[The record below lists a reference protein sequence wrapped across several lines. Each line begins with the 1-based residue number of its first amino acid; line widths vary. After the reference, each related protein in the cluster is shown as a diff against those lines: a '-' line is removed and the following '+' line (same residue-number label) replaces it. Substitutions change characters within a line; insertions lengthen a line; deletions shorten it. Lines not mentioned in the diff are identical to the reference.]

1 MNRQNRLA
9 LLPGNQPEMEVI
21 MWIDTFLLGRAVSL
35 TLILLGICNILRPI
49 WANGQLHIAIMG
61 KTAGIG
67 KRMAF
72 KDEGIHYIG
81 TVVAE
86 PGDLLLPGGAVYG
99 FPSDGAPPVVSLM
112 WTALEA
118 RPDTVMVSPD
128 CYCVKTGNQ
137 LVFVTV
143 SALLGAILI

>member
-1 MNRQNRLA
+1 
-9 LLPGNQPEMEVI
+9 MEVI

-35 TLILLGICNILRPI
+35 ALILLGIYNILRPI
-49 WANGQLHIAIMG
+49 WANGQLHIAIVG

-72 KDEGIHYIG
+72 KDDGVHYIG
-81 TVVAE
+81 TVIAE

-112 WTALEA
+112 WNALEA
-118 RPDTVMVSPD
+118 RPDTVMVPPD
-128 CYCVKTGNQ
+128 CYCVKTGTR

-143 SALLGAILI
+143 SAQLGAILI

>member
-1 MNRQNRLA
+1 
-9 LLPGNQPEMEVI
+9 

-35 TLILLGICNILRPI
+35 ALILLGIYNILRPI
-49 WANGQLHIAIMG
+49 WANGQLHIAIVG

-72 KDEGIHYIG
+72 KDDGVHYIG
-81 TVVAE
+81 TVIAE

-112 WTALEA
+112 WNALEA
-118 RPDTVMVSPD
+118 RPDTVMVPPD
-128 CYCVKTGNQ
+128 CYCVKTGTR

-143 SALLGAILI
+143 SAQLGAILI

>member
-99 FPSDGAPPVVSLM
+99 
-112 WTALEA
+112 
-118 RPDTVMVSPD
+118 
-128 CYCVKTGNQ
+128 
-137 LVFVTV
+137 
-143 SALLGAILI
+143 

>member
-1 MNRQNRLA
+1 MNRQNHLA

-49 WANGQLHIAIMG
+49 WANGQLHIVIMG

-86 PGDLLLPGGAVYG
+86 PG
-99 FPSDGAPPVVSLM
+99 FPSNGAPPVVSLM
-112 WTALEA
+112 WNALEA
-118 RPDTVMVSPD
+118 RPDIVMVSPD